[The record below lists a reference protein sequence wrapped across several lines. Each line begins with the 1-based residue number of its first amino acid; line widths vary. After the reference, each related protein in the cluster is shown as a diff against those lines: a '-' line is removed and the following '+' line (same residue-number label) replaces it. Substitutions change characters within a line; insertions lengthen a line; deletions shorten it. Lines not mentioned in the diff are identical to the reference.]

1 MVAIASWYRK
11 GGLAKYCDEDQT
23 AIEMKAKN
31 EDSVE
36 QHPDC
41 SVEMQRQDRAHL
53 VKQLMA
59 DVSTAPLIP

>member
-1 MVAIASWYRK
+1 
-11 GGLAKYCDEDQT
+11 LAKYCDEDQT
-23 AIEMKAKN
+23 AIEMKARS